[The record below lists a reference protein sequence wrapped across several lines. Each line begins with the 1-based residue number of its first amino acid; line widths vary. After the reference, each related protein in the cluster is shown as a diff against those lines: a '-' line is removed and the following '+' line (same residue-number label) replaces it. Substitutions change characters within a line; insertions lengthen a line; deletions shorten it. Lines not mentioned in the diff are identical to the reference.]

1 LERTFGAVVREV
13 LYQDGVLDVF
23 NAREEKKS
31 RVHFL
36 CGIFVQNA
44 SVFSLVFLYLYICCI
59 CSVAMIL
66 ELKILTKNMKAYM
79 YARAKF

>member
-1 LERTFGAVVREV
+1 VREV

-36 CGIFVQNA
+36 CGIFVQNLR
-44 SVFSLVFLYLYICCI
+44 VFFPLVLYYLYICCI
-59 CSVAMIL
+59 CSVAIIL